1 MCDSIWR
8 LFDHFLL
15 LHCFF
20 FATCFY
26 NTFYFLSHLQSGP
39 WDVGGM
45 IEIKFIFCLEWKVY
59 VDSMCRGDLEEV
71 CVIPFQ
77 YHKNVPAELDTW
89 HRHDLVW
96 NIVHSKSIW
105 VALECSIDIHL
116 DGDHICDQKK
126 KKKHCSCRSL
136 LDR

>member
-1 MCDSIWR
+1 
-8 LFDHFLL
+8 
-15 LHCFF
+15 
-20 FATCFY
+20 
-26 NTFYFLSHLQSGP
+26 
-39 WDVGGM
+39 M

-89 HRHDLVW
+89 YRHDLVW

-126 KKKHCSCRSL
+126 KKTLFLSVFAGQIIFTYCPVVAPPVGAA
-136 LDR
+136 